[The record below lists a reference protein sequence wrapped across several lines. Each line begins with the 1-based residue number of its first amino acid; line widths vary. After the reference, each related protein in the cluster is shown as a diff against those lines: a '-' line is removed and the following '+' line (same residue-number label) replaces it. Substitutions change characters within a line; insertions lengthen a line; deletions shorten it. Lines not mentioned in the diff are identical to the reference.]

1 MKNSKIREK
10 IDRELSGI
18 TLSDEMKEKIRS
30 AAGGEK
36 KQTRKMMQTAASV
49 AAVMRSRATYRGLA
63 APRALL
69 TLL

>member
-1 MKNSKIREK
+1 MKNNKIREK

-36 KQTRKMMQTAASV
+36 KPTRKMMRTAA
-49 AAVMRSRATYRGLA
+49 AV
-63 APRALL
+63 
-69 TLL
+69 